1 MRIFIQMIR
10 TILFAAILLSA
21 VTVKAQMPLSFG
33 ALNGTQPY
41 FSHFNQVGGLN
52 TLHKKWFFS
61 KYAGISTGIMAF
73 NGGMGTF
80 LSAPMGLQINRQL
93 NNNTYAFAGVSVA
106 PSFYNFNG
114 AFSQPMLNKNNGF
127 MNANHFG
134 AWSTGYMGLMYI
146 NNDRTFS
153 ISGSIGVSRYNGYS
167 PFYAPATSPVL
178 RQSNHYY
185 R

>member
-1 MRIFIQMIR
+1 MIR

-21 VTVKAQMPLSFG
+21 VAVKAQVPLSFG
-33 ALNGTQPY
+33 YMNPMQPA
-41 FSHFNQVGGLN
+41 FTHFNQLGGIN
-52 TLHKKWFFS
+52 TLHKKWYFS
-61 KYAGISTGIMAF
+61 KYAGISTGFMAF

-93 NNNTYAFAGVSVA
+93 NNNMSAFAGVSVA

-114 AFSQPMLNKNNGF
+114 AFSQPILNKNNGF

-134 AWSTGYMGLMYI
+134 GYSTAYMGLMYI

-153 ISGSIGVSRYNGYS
+153 ISGSIGVSRYSGYS
-167 PFYAPATSPVL
+167 PFYAPATSPVSGQ
-178 RQSNHYY
+178 RNHYY
-185 R
+185 